1 MAKKEKEFNAAGD
14 GEVKGWYNG
23 RDKRIIPFKDMSDE
37 YLAIAHQTAQK
48 KELYYDNRA
57 DVFSRLQK
65 ELEQEA
71 DRRKII
77 LNETHKNHKK
87 MDVQI
92 VETRKGD

>member
-1 MAKKEKEFNAAGD
+1 
-14 GEVKGWYNG
+14 
-23 RDKRIIPFKDMSDE
+23 
-37 YLAIAHQTAQK
+37 
-48 KELYYDNRA
+48 YYDNRA